1 MIRSYTNNII
11 IIIRAK
17 KHWFDKKKRRFLVH
31 TQTHYIFFMSQN
43 SIGPM
48 KKKYLVY
55 RPHAT
60 WNWEKTITL
69 SIIIIW
75 NRSKGKCLH
84 TSNSVIMFM
93 LWCDVAKNFFSWSYL
108 GHQQVTSSI
117 RKEYQQTKKRKSDD
131 LQCLSSSCYY
141 SQILISSNVSK
152 IPVHLISTILFSLL
166 FILITLL
173 SMQVM
178 NRSERSIIIIDKSLW
193 KFDNLKM

>member
-1 MIRSYTNNII
+1 MFHNRWRCTGKKIVKQITNINYQIEKNLPAI
-11 IIIRAK
+11 K
-17 KHWFDKKKRRFLVH
+17 KTTTSK
-31 TQTHYIFFMSQN
+31 
-43 SIGPM
+43 
-48 KKKYLVY
+48 
-55 RPHAT
+55 AT
-60 WNWEKTITL
+60 
-69 SIIIIW
+69 IIIIW

-108 GHQQVTSSI
+108 GHQQVTSSV
-117 RKEYQQTKKRKSDD
+117 RKEHRQTKKRKSDD
-131 LQCLSSSCYY
+131 LECLSSSCYY

-178 NRSERSIIIIDKSLW
+178 NRSERSIIIINKSLLNR